1 MLKLTNAQ
9 FIAVVRDAVTTGMTL
24 QKSSKGTPK
33 PDEVERVVHQA
44 AQESAQSVCGR
55 RL

>member
-9 FIAVVRDAVTTGMTL
+9 FIAVVRDAVTIGMTL
-24 QKSSKGTPK
+24 QKTMKGTPS
-33 PDEVERVVHQA
+33 PDHVERVVHQA